1 MNSIGSRIGWSNQ
14 LSEFLC
20 QFSKRKTNKMKILVV
35 RIGRAGDMVMIT
47 PALNALTNKFPNAEI
62 TILTSPDGRRVLN
75 NFNPQIKNVLIL
87 ERKKL
92 FPFIQRRQLN
102 QVIQKADFNHIFCF
116 ETKASFTKLF
126 HGSKAQQHILKDI
139 KNCEINFADRCLR
152 LVDPTYNKDQ
162 YPVFLPVQEDAK
174 QRANT
179 ILQQAGIA
187 EDTFLIGIH
196 PSYSGLGKK
205 LGRNKKSLPHRN
217 WPISHW
223 GALCK
228 QIKDFAKE
236 NGHNIQIIMDLMPE
250 EKELGLSIVKES
262 KNSVSLITPPPDFER
277 YKATLAR
284 MDLLIVPNTGPM
296 HIASAVGT
304 NIVSLF
310 SIHNPKDCAP
320 FTDENKLKILR
331 AEDCQHPEHG
341 LAAISA
347 EKVFHASKVFLPV

>member
-1 MNSIGSRIGWSNQ
+1 
-14 LSEFLC
+14 
-20 QFSKRKTNKMKILVV
+20 MKILVV

-47 PALNALTNKFPNAEI
+47 PALNALTDKYPNAEI

-75 NFNPQIKNVLIL
+75 NFHPQIKNVWIL
-87 ERKKL
+87 DRKKL
-92 FPFIQRRQLN
+92 FPFIQRTQLN
-102 QVIQKADFNHIFCF
+102 HAIQKIDFSHIYCF
-116 ETKASFTKLF
+116 ETKANFAKLF
-126 HGSKAQQHILKDI
+126 RGSKAQQHILQDI
-139 KNCEINFADRCLR
+139 KNSEINFADRCLR
-152 LVDPTYNKDQ
+152 LIDSTLTKNQ
-162 YPVFLPVQEDAK
+162 FPVYLPVQEDAK
-174 QRANT
+174 KRAKS
-179 ILQQAGIA
+179 ILQQAGISD
-187 EDTFLIGIH
+187 ETFLIGIH

-205 LGRNKKSLPHRN
+205 FGRNKKSLPHRN

-228 QIKDFAKE
+228 LIKDYANE
-236 NGHNIQIIMDLMPE
+236 NEENIQIIMDLMPE
-250 EKELGLSIVKES
+250 EKELGYAIIEASE
-262 KNSVSLITPPPDFER
+262 NAVSLITPPPDFER

-296 HIASAVGT
+296 HIAAAVGT

-331 AEDCQHPEHG
+331 AEDCQHPEQG

-347 EKVFHASKVFLPV
+347 ENVFHASKVFLPA

>member
-1 MNSIGSRIGWSNQ
+1 
-14 LSEFLC
+14 
-20 QFSKRKTNKMKILVV
+20 MKILVV

-47 PALNALTNKFPNAEI
+47 SALTALTEKYSNAEI
-62 TILTSPDGRRVLN
+62 TILTSPDGRRVLKD
-75 NFNPQIKNVLIL
+75 FHPQIKNIWLL

-92 FPFIQRRQLN
+92 FPFIQRRQVN
-102 QVIQKADFNHIFCF
+102 HNIKQADFQHIFCF

-126 HGSKAQQHILKDI
+126 NGSKAQQHILQDI
-139 KNCEINFADRCLR
+139 KNSEINFAERCLH
-152 LVDPTYNKDQ
+152 LVDPSFTKKQ
-162 YPVFLPVQEDAK
+162 YPVFLPVQQDAK
-174 QRANT
+174 LRAHN
-179 ILQQAGIA
+179 ILQQAGIS
-187 EDTFLIGIH
+187 EETFLIGIH

-236 NGHNIQIIMDLMPE
+236 KEQNIQIIMDLMPE
-250 EKELGLSIVKES
+250 EKELGMAIIEASG
-262 KNSVSLITPPPDFER
+262 NAVSLITPPPDFER

-296 HIASAVGT
+296 HIAAAVGT

-320 FTDENKLKILR
+320 FTDESKLTVLQ
-331 AEDCQHPEHG
+331 AENCQNPERG

-347 EKVFHASKVFLPV
+347 EDVFQASKVFLPH

>member
-1 MNSIGSRIGWSNQ
+1 
-14 LSEFLC
+14 
-20 QFSKRKTNKMKILVV
+20 MKILVV
-35 RIGRAGDMVMIT
+35 RVGRAGDMVMIT
-47 PALNALTNKFPNAEI
+47 PALNALTNKYPNAEI
-62 TILTSPDGRRVLN
+62 SILTSPDGRRVLN
-75 NFNPQIKNVLIL
+75 NVHPQIKNVWIL
-87 ERKKL
+87 DRKKL
-92 FPFIQRRQLN
+92 FPFIQRTQLKHT
-102 QVIQKADFNHIFCF
+102 IQQSNFSHIYCF
-116 ETKASFTKLF
+116 ETKANFVKLF
-126 HGSKAQQHILKDI
+126 RGSNAQQHILQNI
-139 KNCEINFADRCLR
+139 ENSEINFADRCLQ
-152 LVDPTYNKDQ
+152 LVDPTLGKDQ
-162 YPVFLPVQEDAK
+162 YPVYLPVHEDAK

-179 ILQQAGIA
+179 ILQQAGISD
-187 EDTFLIGIH
+187 ETFLVGIH

-205 LGRNKKSLPHRN
+205 FGRNKKSLPHRN

-228 QIKDFAKE
+228 LIKDYADK
-236 NGHNIQIIMDLMPE
+236 NDNNIQIIMDLMPE
-250 EKELGLSIVKES
+250 EKELGLSIIEAS
-262 KNSVSLITPPPDFER
+262 GNAVSLITPPPDFER

-296 HIASAVGT
+296 HIAAAVGT

-347 EKVFHASKVFLPV
+347 ENVFHASKVFLPT